1 MWYKVDVSQKLR
13 QLGSRK
19 KLSQNK
25 HVSRSRRQ
33 LCSRQPPASQQNQ
46 PKVGTQFAQKSCGM
60 EKATLLPF
68 LWKICLRI
76 ARQVTKPSEQYHT
89 SVLNIC
95 ITKLY
100 SKLQHLYQNN

>member
-33 LCSRQPPASQQNQ
+33 LCSRQQPVRQQNQ
-46 PKVGTQFAQKSCGM
+46 PKVGTPFAQKSCGM

-68 LWKICLRI
+68 SWQAYLKASSR
-76 ARQVTKPSEQYHT
+76 KMT
-89 SVLNIC
+89 S
-95 ITKLY
+95 K
-100 SKLQHLYQNN
+100 KR